1 MIFNKIEG
9 GDKILK
15 IYLDNCCYNRPF
27 DDQSQIKIHLEA
39 QAKLYIQAQIRE
51 GVYDLVWSYILDY
64 ENGKNPYEEKR
75 IAIAPWKEIA
85 TLCISEETEDILL
98 FAESLAAKGIK
109 TYDALHISCAVAA
122 YCQYYITTDKKLLNT
137 PIPEIKIVS
146 PIVFVSE
153 MEE

>member
-1 MIFNKIEG
+1 M
-9 GDKILK
+9 K

-39 QAKLYIQAQIRE
+39 QAKLYVQAKIKE
-51 GVYDLVWSYILDY
+51 GIYELAWSYILDY

-75 IAIAPWKEIA
+75 LAIAPWKSIA
-85 TLCISEETEDILL
+85 STYVAKETEDILI
-98 FAESLAAKGIK
+98 FAETLASKGIK

-122 YCQYYITTDKKLLNT
+122 DCEYYLITDKKLLNT

-146 PIVFVSE
+146 PIAFVNE